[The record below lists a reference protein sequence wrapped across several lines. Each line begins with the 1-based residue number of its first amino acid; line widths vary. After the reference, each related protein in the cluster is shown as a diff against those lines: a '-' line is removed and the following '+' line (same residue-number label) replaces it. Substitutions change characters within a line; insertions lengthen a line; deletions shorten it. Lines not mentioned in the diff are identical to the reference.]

1 MANPNPYTSLEY
13 ENVNGIKL
21 ILNVYKRQT
30 SPKSRQFTITY
41 KNVKS
46 SSSRMGA
53 KTSLFLAI
61 IFNLIAFFYIRIS
74 LTAIL
79 VIIISLSFLVFFWF
93 THSVQSE
100 SLLIIPTVC
109 IQSTIKYV
117 WGREDTFVD
126 WSNIDDVII
135 NEVIKMNRVLY
146 YLTVLKKEDNP
157 ESLNLVPL
165 FKYTKPRLFMLQ
177 KIYSEIQTF
186 LMDSQKETAMAS
198 GDKL

>member
-1 MANPNPYTSLEY
+1 MANQKPTTSLEY

-21 ILNVYKRQT
+21 VLNVHKRQT
-30 SPKSRQFTITY
+30 PPDARIFTITY

-46 SSSRMGA
+46 NSSKIGA
-53 KTSLFLAI
+53 KASLFLAI
-61 IFNLIAFFYIRIS
+61 IFNLIALFYVRIS

-79 VIIISLSFLVFFWF
+79 VIIIVLSFLVFFWF

-100 SLLIIPTVC
+100 SLIVIPTVC
-109 IQSTIKYV
+109 IQSTVKYV

-126 WSNIDDVII
+126 WSNVDDVII

-146 YLTVLKKEDNP
+146 YLTLLKKEDNP
-157 ESLNLVPL
+157 DSVRLVPL
-165 FKYTKPRLFMLQ
+165 FKYTKPRLVMLQ

-186 LMDSQKETAMAS
+186 LMDAQKESAMAS
-198 GDKL
+198 GDKE

>member
-1 MANPNPYTSLEY
+1 MASQKPTTSLEY

-21 ILNVYKRQT
+21 VLNVHKRQT
-30 SPKSRQFTITY
+30 PPHARIFTITY

-46 SSSRMGA
+46 NSSKIGA
-53 KTSLFLAI
+53 KASLFLAI
-61 IFNLIAFFYIRIS
+61 IFNLIALFYVRIS

-79 VIIISLSFLVFFWF
+79 VIIIVLSFLVFFWF

-100 SLLIIPTVC
+100 SLIVIPTVC
-109 IQSTIKYV
+109 IQSTVKYV

-126 WSNIDDVII
+126 WSNVDDVII

-146 YLTVLKKEDNP
+146 YLTLLKKEDNP
-157 ESLNLVPL
+157 DSVRLVPL
-165 FKYTKPRLFMLQ
+165 FKYTKPRLVMLQ

-186 LMDSQKETAMAS
+186 LMDAQKESSMAS
-198 GDKL
+198 GDKE